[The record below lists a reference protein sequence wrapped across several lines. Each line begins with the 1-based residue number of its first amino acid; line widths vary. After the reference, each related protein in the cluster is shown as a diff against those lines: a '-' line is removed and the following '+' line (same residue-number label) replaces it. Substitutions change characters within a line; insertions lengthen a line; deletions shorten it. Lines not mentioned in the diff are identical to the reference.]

1 MSDTGHV
8 PGEVNNEFPDPVETP
23 EQAAPAPEKEPEA
36 ETPKGDEPEANEP
49 KQEETPKPEGEQDEQ
64 TPADPVNKP
73 RSIYEA
79 KQAEKARR
87 KEAEAALA
95 TEREARTAAEARAA
109 ELEALLGAKDTA
121 TTPKE
126 KSEAKDAIDEWAEK
140 QGLDGTAVRELT
152 DIIKGALPKPE
163 GSVLTKEEANEWRA
177 DRARAKA
184 TAEDQAVLTEAPAV
198 RKQLEEFGVKVH
210 DEAEFQA
217 VMAEIVKLSHTKDFH
232 DKPVDYIV
240 YRNRDVLGKMISPK
254 KKSFE
259 AGGQHQDSAGT
270 EPDFSGSGITPAMAQ
285 EGISQRGR
293 SAGYEV
299 RGGNQ

>member
-1 MSDTGHV
+1 
-8 PGEVNNEFPDPVETP
+8 VNNEFPDPVETP
-23 EQAAPAPEKEPEA
+23 EQDAPAPEKEQVA
-36 ETPKGDEPEANEP
+36 A
-49 KQEETPKPEGEQDEQ
+49 KPEGEKPEGDKPEQEEAPEPEKEQDEP
-64 TPADPVNKP
+64 PADPVNKP

-95 TEREARTAAEARAA
+95 TEREARTAAETRAA
-109 ELEALLGAKDTA
+109 ELQALLDAKDTA
-121 TTPKE
+121 TTPTE

-140 QGLDGTAVRELT
+140 QGLDGKAVRELT

-163 GSVLTKEEANEWRA
+163 GSVLTKEEAQEWRA
-177 DRARAKA
+177 ERARAKA
-184 TAEDQAVLTEAPAV
+184 TAEDQAVLTEAPGV

-285 EGISQRGR
+285 EGISDRGR

-299 RGGNQ
+299 RGGN